1 MQMAKILIIDDEK
14 EVGTFLSY
22 LFKEKGYEV
31 DVGYSGRDFEQFVRN
46 RYDIAMLDVKLP
58 DCNGLDLLRRLKKA
72 QPTCKTIVM
81 TGYSTVKVAV
91 EAIKLGANDY
101 IEKPFT
107 DITELETLIAELIA
121 SDHVVTKTQHE
132 MEQMTSMSGII
143 FGENEKM
150 KRLLSLAYKIAPK
163 NVNVLI
169 HGETGTGKGLLAHF
183 IHLASKRKEQP
194 FISINCGAISETLL
208 ESELF
213 GHEKG
218 AFTGATRDRRGVFE
232 IANNGTLFLDEVG
245 DATLSTQVKLLRV
258 VETGEFMRV
267 GGEKVQKTNTRIIS
281 ATNVDLEEAV
291 EKGKFREDLLYRL
304 NVVSITLPPLRE
316 RKEDIAKI
324 ANYFVRKYDDRVVLH
339 DDTMEILLAYDWP
352 GNIRELSNV
361 MKHAVSLLDEGV
373 DEITPNLLP
382 ESIFRNNVSV
392 SFVHTNE
399 EVDDFSQFLT
409 IWKEEMLSLWEDDDI
424 VDLDLLLERI
434 NQLEKYI
441 GKAYIMKALK
451 ETIGNRKKAAELLNI
466 SERRLRYLLNEK
478 GK

>member
-31 DVGYSGRDFEQFVRN
+31 DVGYSGKDFEQFVRN

-101 IEKPFT
+101 IEKPFA

-361 MKHAVSLLDEGV
+361 MKHAVSLLDEGA

-382 ESIFRNNVSV
+382 ESMYRNNVSV

-409 IWKEEMLSLWEDDDI
+409 NWKEEMLSLWEDDDI

-451 ETIGNRKKAAELLNI
+451 ETIGNRKQAAELLNI

-478 GK
+478 GR